1 MAHSRSQEDGSLI
14 SDFWDCRDRGLR
26 PTVGQDGKQNK
37 ESGRRVEICPKGG
50 YLGRELIE
58 RLVLLETT
66 CQLIGFHLERRETLP
81 GHSSSTSPEII
92 SKALAQCL
100 IRIQDLEQIVSSSNP
115 GDSVAG
121 TPRLKFDTASRLRL
135 VLRKERISSLI
146 QEIDRVIS
154 LLQFVIQVDMW

>member
-1 MAHSRSQEDGSLI
+1 MTSGI
-14 SDFWDCRDRGLR
+14 
-26 PTVGQDGKQNK
+26 VGIVAFALQLGKTACKIKKAVEELKSAPK
-37 ESGRRVEICPKGG
+37 EA
-50 YLGRELIE
+50 RELIE

-81 GHSSSTSPEII
+81 GHSSSTSPEIT

-135 VLRKERISSLI
+135 VLRKERINSLI
-146 QEIDRVIS
+146 QEIDRIIS